1 MSFSSMTPIEA
12 PHFKMIRTIVRQRG
26 FLINDNKIAWFGP
39 DDDKVVTG
47 IVVKPNTLEL
57 LPTFIPALEVEIQEF
72 KAIVAAQNL
81 AGTIRTLWV
90 DKHKKVIQG
99 KLNYMTNV
107 LGKEHAEYKRLLAAF
122 KEALRPPAEEF
133 GTLSWRFFHYQA

>member
-72 KAIVAAQNL
+72 KAIVVSATPFATPCGACRQF
-81 AGTIRTLWV
+81 IV
-90 DKHKKVIQG
+90 
-99 KLNYMTNV
+99 
-107 LGKEHAEYKRLLAAF
+107 
-122 KEALRPPAEEF
+122 EF
-133 GTLSWRFFHYQA
+133 GKDIEVVCVDANDPSHTKAWTINELIPENFKF